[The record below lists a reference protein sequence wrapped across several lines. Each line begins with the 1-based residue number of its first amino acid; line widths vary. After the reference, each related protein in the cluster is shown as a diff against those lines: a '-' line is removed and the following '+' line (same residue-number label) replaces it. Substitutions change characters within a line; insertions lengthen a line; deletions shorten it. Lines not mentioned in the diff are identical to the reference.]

1 MMAKTGA
8 AGYAAA
14 PATSA
19 DELTPTSAL
28 LTLDTRWSNA
38 LFRAG
43 HGVPRPIWKLF
54 ELTGD
59 GLVWLA
65 LALGC
70 ALAPATPPPLRAAWT
85 NFLVAWAVD
94 LALVGVLKGTVRRA
108 RPVYNLRS
116 DFSVVVAVDHFSFPS
131 GHSSRVSFVALL
143 AWVLLGRTRPGLC
156 ACVAAWALATAF
168 SRAAMGRHY
177 LSDVLAGLLLGV
189 VTVGI
194 VTRGTFTAL
203 GLAVPQQQ
211 SEAAY
216 AALVR
221 SWRAVA
227 AAARV

>member
-1 MMAKTGA
+1 MAGKAGA
-8 AGYAAA
+8 AAGAATPVA
-14 PATSA
+14 KLTPATALSA
-19 DELTPTSAL
+19 I
-28 LTLDTRWSNA
+28 DTRWSNA

-43 HGVPRPIWKLF
+43 RGVPRPVWKLF

-70 ALAPATPPPLRAAWT
+70 ALAPATPPALRAAWA
-85 NFLVAWAVD
+85 NFLAAWAAD
-94 LALVGVLKGTVRRA
+94 LVLVGLLKGTVRRA

-143 AWVLLGRTRPGLC
+143 AWVLLGQARPGLC

-194 VTRGTFTAL
+194 VTRGTFSSA
-203 GLAVPQQQ
+203 GLAVSQQQ
-211 SEAAY
+211 SEAAF
-216 AALVR
+216 AVVLRA
-221 SWRAVA
+221 WRTMA
-227 AAARV
+227 AAAGS

>member
-85 NFLVAWAVD
+85 NFLVAW
-94 LALVGVLKGTVRRA
+94 VRRA
-108 RPVYNLRS
+108 
-116 DFSVVVAVDHFSFPS
+116 
-131 GHSSRVSFVALL
+131 
-143 AWVLLGRTRPGLC
+143 W
-156 ACVAAWALATAF
+156 
-168 SRAAMGRHY
+168 
-177 LSDVLAGLLLGV
+177 
-189 VTVGI
+189 
-194 VTRGTFTAL
+194 
-203 GLAVPQQQ
+203 
-211 SEAAY
+211 
-216 AALVR
+216 
-221 SWRAVA
+221 
-227 AAARV
+227 AARGWGCSQPTHQAGACLLSR

>member
-1 MMAKTGA
+1 MPGKAGAPPAAA
-8 AGYAAA
+8 AGK
-14 PATSA
+14 
-19 DELTPTSAL
+19 LTPSTAL
-28 LTLDTRWSNA
+28 LALDTRWSNS
-38 LFRAG
+38 LFRTG
-43 HGVPRPIWKLF
+43 RGVPRPVWKLF

-70 ALAPATPPPLRAAWT
+70 MLAPATPPPLRAAWA
-85 NFLVAWAVD
+85 NFLAAWAVD
-94 LALVGVLKGTVRRA
+94 LALVGMLKGTVRRA

-143 AWVLLGRTRPGLC
+143 AWVLMGQARPGLC
-156 ACVAAWALATAF
+156 ACVAAWALATAL

-177 LSDVLAGLLLGV
+177 LSDVLAGLLLGF

-194 VTRGTFTAL
+194 VTRGTFSAS
-203 GLAVPQQQ
+203 GLAVSQQQ

-216 AALVR
+216 AAAAR
-221 SWRAVA
+221 AWRA
-227 AAARV
+227 AAAATGA

>member
-1 MMAKTGA
+1 MGKTAVADSATPATA
-8 AGYAAA
+8 AG
-14 PATSA
+14 
-19 DELTPTSAL
+19 ELTAATAL
-28 LTLDTRWSNA
+28 LAIDRRWSNA

-43 HGVPRPIWKLF
+43 GGVPRPVWKLF

-70 ALAPATPPPLRAAWT
+70 ALAPATPPPLRAAWA
-85 NFLVAWAVD
+85 NFLAAWAVD
-94 LALVGVLKGTVRRA
+94 LALVGLLKGTVRRA

-116 DFSVVVAVDHFSFPS
+116 DFAVVVAVDHFSFPS

-143 AWVLLGRTRPGLC
+143 AWVLLGQTRPGLC

-189 VTVGI
+189 ATVGI
-194 VTRGTFTAL
+194 VTRGTYSIS
-203 GLAVPQQQ
+203 GLAVSQQQ

-216 AALVR
+216 SALVR
-221 SWRAVA
+221 AWRAVA
-227 AAARV
+227 AAAGT